1 MGDLLILDARA
12 VDAEPQLVVSP
23 GEDVRAHA
31 GLGNVS
37 VVAISFPKFRDGRGY
52 SSARILREAGF
63 AGDIRAVG
71 DVTLDQIV
79 FLKRSGFSSVLPD
92 KTIPVALAD
101 AALARFPAV
110 YQRAADDAVP
120 VWSLRNI

>member
-1 MGDLLILDARA
+1 MGDLLRLDLRA
-12 VDAEPQLVVSP
+12 ADVEPQLLIAP
-23 GEDVRAHA
+23 GDDVRSHA
-31 GLGNVS
+31 DLGNLS
-37 VVAISFPKFRDGRGY
+37 VVAIAFPKFRDGRGY

-71 DVTLDQIV
+71 DVTLDQLV

-92 KTIPVALAD
+92 KTISPALAE

-110 YQRAADDAVP
+110 YQRAADDRAP
-120 VWSLRNI
+120 AWSVRNL